1 MNPPKCDDLDYI
13 QFLIATQTVFTC
25 TEASRVQ
32 PGEEQNN
39 DNNIPAH
46 DAFTRLLQRQPPDTE
61 ALWQEASKLIRKS
74 EGLLVVDD
82 TTLDKSYAERM
93 DLVTYHWS
101 GKHHRVVRGINLIT
115 LLWSDCT
122 ALIPCDFRVYN
133 APVDG
138 LTKNDH
144 FTNMLRTAKESRGME
159 SRYVLFDSWYS
170 GLKNLKLVKG
180 FGWHFLT
187 RLKENRP
194 VNPDR
199 SRNVNVKDVDIPVDG
214 RVVHLM
220 GFGMIK
226 VFRTVSKDGDVDY
239 WATDDLEMNE
249 AQRKDLSGGGWG
261 IEVYHRG
268 LKQCC
273 GAEKS
278 HVRKTAEMIS
288 HIHLSLRA
296 FLRLEAHR
304 LKTGVSWYQ
313 AKLNIIRDAIR
324 SYLANPTYNLLPLK
338 STA

>member
-13 QFLIATQTVFTC
+13 QFLIAAQKVFTC

-32 PGEEQNN
+32 SGEEKEKNN
-39 DNNIPAH
+39 NNNIPAH

-61 ALWQEASKLIRKS
+61 ALWQEASRLLIKRS
-74 EGLLVVDD
+74 EGVIILDD
-82 TTLDKSYAERM
+82 TTLDKPYAEKM

-101 GKHHRVVRGINLIT
+101 GKHKRVVRGINLIT
-115 LLWSDCT
+115 LLWSDGK

-144 FTNMLRTAKESRGME
+144 FTHMLRTSKESRGLE
-159 SRYVLFDSWYS
+159 PRYVLFDSWYS
-170 GLKNLKLVKG
+170 GLANLKLVRG
-180 FGWHFLT
+180 FGWHWLT
-187 RLKENRP
+187 RLKENRL

-199 SRNVNVKDVDIPVDG
+199 RGNVHLKDVEIPVEG

-226 VFRTVSKDGDVDY
+226 VFRTVSKEGDVDY
-239 WATDDLEMNE
+239 WATDDLEMSE
-249 AQRKDLSGGGWG
+249 TDREDLSGAGWG

-268 LKQCC
+268 IKQCC
-273 GAEKS
+273 GVEKAQ
-278 HVRKTAEMIS
+278 VRKAGEMVS

-296 FLRLEAHR
+296 FLRLEVHR

-324 SYLANPTYNLLPLK
+324 SYLANPTYLLKP
-338 STA
+338 TA